1 MKVVL
6 DTNVLISGIFFSGPP
21 SEILKSWHEGN
32 IHFVLSAEIID
43 EYTRVAKMLEDG
55 FPSIEVNQ
63 ILTLIAANSEI
74 IQAPRLSCQVCEDA
88 DDDKF
93 LSCALASGSKTIIS
107 GDKHLLRVSGYR
119 GIVVTTPRAFVQQHL
134 NKQGNCNT

>member
-32 IHFVLSAEIID
+32 IHFVLSSEIID
-43 EYTRVAKMLEDG
+43 EYTRVAKTLEDG
-55 FPSIEVNQ
+55 FPGIEVNQ

-119 GIVVTTPRAFVQQHL
+119 GIVVITPRAFVQQHL
-134 NKQGNCNT
+134 KKQGNRNA